1 MSIGL
6 CIDFATHV
14 GYRIYR
20 SNETDP
26 DVRIQEALG
35 AIGWP
40 VVQAGFS
47 TLLGICVMMLVPS
60 NVVRMFARTS
70 ILVVST
76 GLFHGIFL
84 LPIIC
89 RSFASNHLTVEPKEK
104 QPLIAKSSLNGDL
117 VQKGNIEEV
126 QLQEKR

>member
-20 SNETDP
+20 SQETDP
-26 DVRIQEALG
+26 DARIRESLG

-70 ILVVST
+70 ILVVGEILNPQFRVQCKIGVLICAYSGT
-76 GLFHGIFL
+76 HFL
-84 LPIIC
+84 KTFL
-89 RSFASNHLTVEPKEK
+89 AT
-104 QPLIAKSSLNGDL
+104 
-117 VQKGNIEEV
+117 
-126 QLQEKR
+126 

>member
-20 SNETDP
+20 SEFTDP
-26 DVRIQEALG
+26 DERLKDALG

-40 VVQAGFS
+40 VTQAGIS
-47 TLLGICVMMLVPS
+47 TFLAIIVMMLVPS

-70 ILVVST
+70 VLVVAT

-84 LPIIC
+84 LPIIV
-89 RSFASNHLTVEPKEK
+89 RSFCGSSIKNMKSVTSDSEVVVSESESFKNNILAKE
-104 QPLIAKSSLNGDL
+104 
-117 VQKGNIEEV
+117 E
-126 QLQEKR
+126 